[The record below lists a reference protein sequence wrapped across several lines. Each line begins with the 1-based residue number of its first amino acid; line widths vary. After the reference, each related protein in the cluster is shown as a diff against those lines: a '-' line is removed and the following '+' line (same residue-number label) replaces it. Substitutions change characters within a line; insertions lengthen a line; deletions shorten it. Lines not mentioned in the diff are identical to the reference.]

1 MGKPMKHQTKFP
13 EKGIVPVI
21 GDAPFTGQLS
31 LDELFAEGAEK
42 ARMPQVE
49 CKKDLKNGRR
59 APKK

>member
-21 GDAPFTGQLS
+21 GDGPVTVQQN
-31 LDELFAEGAEK
+31 LDEAFAEGAEK

-49 CKKDLKNGRR
+49 CKKDLRNGRR
-59 APKK
+59 SPKK